1 MRRGTLGFLI
11 FPKRNRSERDHVF
24 INGFTTHY
32 NLHLIKLA
40 VFQSVVLDLETGCDL
55 RICQLR
61 RWTLGIS
68 FVAVMVR
75 KSFRRTLTSMERK
88 EPIPSGG
95 KIGCI
100 GERGVRSRQR
110 LFQPRSHSV
119 LNQKRLSAE
128 NRQRLRSPGIQM
140 SLTTRRFPGST
151 VNLMMVQRLEPLNI
165 HSRVELR

>member
-1 MRRGTLGFLI
+1 MIPDITDGNGFRPNEARRGTLGFLI

-119 LNQKRLSAE
+119 LNKS
-128 NRQRLRSPGIQM
+128 G
-140 SLTTRRFPGST
+140 FPPKTGSGSGA
-151 VNLMMVQRLEPLNI
+151 LASKCL
-165 HSRVELR
+165 